1 MKNGRKVFASLEP
14 YLIVFLASAAGLVIE
29 IVAARILAPVIG
41 VSLYT
46 WTSIIGIV
54 LAGISLGNFLGG
66 QAADR
71 LASRTLLGIVL
82 GAAAVTSVIVL
93 PLARVV
99 PDWLADLPL
108 IPRIV
113 LMTTILFFV
122 PSTILAMVSP
132 IVIKLQLSDLSKT
145 GKVVGRLYAVSTFGA
160 IFGVFITGF
169 VLIQTLGSRS
179 TIALV
184 AIGLTVMALVFGRL
198 WRPRL
203 AAGAGVAIAITAGGL
218 GGYGVYSGGLTSP
231 CIRESNYYCIKITGA
246 GDDKPQVKA
255 LVLDQLVHSYVSLED
270 PKELSQYGYEV
281 IFSEVAE
288 HLADRTPE
296 FRSLFIGGGGYVLPR
311 YFEVVYPGSA
321 IEVIEI
327 DPAVTEVVHSDLGL
341 WRDTRIKSLHED
353 ARMRVPRLPKGSYDL
368 IVGDAFNDVSV
379 PYHLTTYEFNEQI
392 KALLKPHGIYTINI
406 VDRPHSGRFLRSF
419 AHTLQKSFPHVT
431 LVSPDG
437 NFGGDPRTTTVV
449 IASFDPITQE
459 NLREASLRLGRP
471 IASSHVYPPVEM
483 EILMNESRAVL
494 ITDDYAPVDQMLAP
508 LYLESR

>member
-1 MKNGRKVFASLEP
+1 MKNGLKVFAALEP

-54 LAGISLGNFLGG
+54 LAGISLGNFIGG
-66 QAADR
+66 LFADR

-82 GAAAVTSVIVL
+82 GAAAITSVIVL

-99 PDWLADLPL
+99 PDWLSDLPI

-113 LMTTILFFV
+113 LVTTILFFV

-132 IVIKLQLSDLSKT
+132 IVIKLQLRDLGKT

-184 AIGLTVMALVFGRL
+184 AVSLTLMAVVFGRL
-198 WRPRL
+198 WRPKL
-203 AAGAGVAIAITAGGL
+203 AGAAVVVGAAGLGAYAIYTGSL
-218 GGYGVYSGGLTSP
+218 QSP

-270 PKELSQYGYEV
+270 PKELSQYGYEM

-288 HLADRTPE
+288 HIADRTPE
-296 FRSLFIGGGGYVLPR
+296 FKSLFIGGGGYALPR
-311 YFEVVYPGSA
+311 YFEVVYPGST

-327 DPAVTEVVHSDLGL
+327 DPAVTEVVHTDLGL
-341 WRDTRIKSLHED
+341 WRDTRIVSHHED
-353 ARMRVPRLPKGSYDL
+353 ARTRVPKLLAGSYDL
-368 IVGDAFNDVSV
+368 VIGDAFNDVSV
-379 PYHLTTYEFNEQI
+379 PYHLTTLEFNENV
-392 KALLKPHGIYTINI
+392 KALLKPDGIYAVNI

-419 AHTLQKSFPHVT
+419 AHTLQRSFPHVAV
-431 LVSPDG
+431 VSPDG
-437 NFGGDPRTTTVV
+437 NFGSDARTTTVV
-449 IASFDPITQE
+449 VASYRSITQE
-459 NLREASLRLGRP
+459 DLRTASSRLGRP
-471 IASSHVYPPVEM
+471 IPSSHVYPPVEM
-483 EILMNESRAVL
+483 DILMNERRAVL
-494 ITDDYAPVDQMLAP
+494 ITDDFAPVDQMLAP